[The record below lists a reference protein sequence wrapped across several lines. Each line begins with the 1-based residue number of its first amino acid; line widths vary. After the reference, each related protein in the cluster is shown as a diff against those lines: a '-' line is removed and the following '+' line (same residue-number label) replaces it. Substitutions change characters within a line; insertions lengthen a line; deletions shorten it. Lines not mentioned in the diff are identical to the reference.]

1 MYLYYIQKMT
11 EINIGINIGSQ
22 ITKFSSGFIPS
33 NKVKY
38 KTNDLQINQL
48 LNDILDR
55 NLPSIIQYKES
66 NRLYGSSTILGYKR
80 YNLSTFNNLSR
91 FIGFIY
97 KLKINDEEEKYFIT
111 NNNFNKEEG
120 TFNFYFK
127 EKGIEKAFKI
137 YGDDLVCSF
146 LSKLDEK
153 IKSKLNKNEK
163 QTNSNEK
170 ITYIFTIPDY
180 YTFYQKEAL
189 QKILKSLNMNLKYP
203 FINESTA
210 LTMYYGYLYYK
221 ELTNE
226 KIDIL
231 FIDVGHS
238 KTSFIISEFTKENFT
253 VKEVENI
260 PFFGGRDLNNKIFE
274 ECKKEFEKQNSITLQ
289 IDGKVK
295 FKLLE
300 EIEKARKTLT
310 MNTETLIK
318 IDAIMGEI
326 DFEYVITRDSFFN
339 IIKEEVNRF
348 TEIFEKFY
356 NRIKDKYNIS
366 KIEVAGG
373 AFKSILQDK
382 ITEITNMK
390 ISKTLALDECHSLGA
405 LLYTLYILQKN
416 QFEDLKNVNSYNMY
430 NLAFSSEKNNNSKI
444 FLKRGDNYKESINL
458 KFGSLNQFN
467 DNLTIYLF
475 YKDNDFNKYFKDEN
489 DLLSFTIDIKKMNK
503 YKKEKG
509 LNYEDL
515 NLKIKI
521 NQGNEEIAES
531 NDIQAKLTCDNFYF
545 KKGYLKKNYED
556 NSPFVNENDFQT
568 LIDGYLKKENEFH
581 KMDDDYKNFV
591 EKRTKIENRLRILK
605 NNSKDIKLNKDI
617 RNIEKDIRNSSS
629 IKDLEDIEKRISSI
643 ETQSI

>member
-1 MYLYYIQKMT
+1 
-11 EINIGINIGSQ
+11 
-22 ITKFSSGFIPS
+22 
-33 NKVKY
+33 
-38 KTNDLQINQL
+38 
-48 LNDILDR
+48 
-55 NLPSIIQYKES
+55 
-66 NRLYGSSTILGYKR
+66 
-80 YNLSTFNNLSR
+80 
-91 FIGFIY
+91 
-97 KLKINDEEEKYFIT
+97 
-111 NNNFNKEEG
+111 
-120 TFNFYFK
+120 
-127 EKGIEKAFKI
+127 
-137 YGDDLVCSF
+137 
-146 LSKLDEK
+146 
-153 IKSKLNKNEK
+153 
-163 QTNSNEK
+163 
-170 ITYIFTIPDY
+170 
-180 YTFYQKEAL
+180 
-189 QKILKSLNMNLKYP
+189 
-203 FINESTA
+203 
-210 LTMYYGYLYYK
+210 
-221 ELTNE
+221 
-226 KIDIL
+226 
-231 FIDVGHS
+231 
-238 KTSFIISEFTKENFT
+238 
-253 VKEVENI
+253 
-260 PFFGGRDLNNKIFE
+260 
-274 ECKKEFEKQNSITLQ
+274 
-289 IDGKVK
+289 
-295 FKLLE
+295 
-300 EIEKARKTLT
+300 
-310 MNTETLIK
+310 
-318 IDAIMGEI
+318 MGEI

-405 LLYTLYILQKN
+405 LLYALFMLQKN

-444 FLKRGDNYKESINL
+444 FLKRGDNYKDSINL

-475 YKDNDFNKYFKDEN
+475 YQDNDFNKYFKDEN

-605 NNSKDIKLNKDI
+605 NNRKDINDNQLNKDI
-617 RNIEKDIRNSSS
+617 RYIEKYIRNSSS